1 MMIMLQPKMVLKA
14 YKLCRKKCFFYDF
27 VCKLLFLL
35 MPRENEN
42 YLKIK
47 LNYESKIFEILNII
61 Y

>member
-1 MMIMLQPKMVLKA
+1 MH
-14 YKLCRKKCFFYDF
+14 KKCFFYDF

-61 Y
+61 YWH